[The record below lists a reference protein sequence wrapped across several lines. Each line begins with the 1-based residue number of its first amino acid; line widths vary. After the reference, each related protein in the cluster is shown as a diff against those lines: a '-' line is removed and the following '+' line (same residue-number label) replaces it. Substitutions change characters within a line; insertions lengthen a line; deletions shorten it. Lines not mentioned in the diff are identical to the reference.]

1 MTYDVAIVGAGPS
14 GTYLGAK
21 LAKMG
26 LKTLI
31 LEKYSFPRYKPC
43 GGGLTKKAVNLLP
56 EGWQSLVEDEI
67 TNIIFTYKMK
77 EPVKIKFDSPVIYT
91 VMRDRLDS
99 WLAETAQKA
108 GAKLLE
114 ASPVKYISFSEN
126 CFEVTTDSNRFKAR
140 YVVGADGPA
149 SIVCK
154 KFPYDTEVG
163 FAKALEAEIRVDD
176 KTLQQYRSTIWLE
189 YGLIDH
195 GYSWIFPKK
204 NHLSIGNGTFSKKRI
219 DLKQNLNNFSNA
231 KFPGEFTLIKR
242 QGHPIPYLK
251 GTSGKFQWQKT
262 LLVGDAAGF
271 ADPLTGEGIYY
282 ALKSAEVAAEVI
294 SESAVNDEN
303 LNTYTER
310 VSKAILEELLQ
321 AKKISQVIYGIP
333 NLIHKIITKNPEV
346 VKKMLNVAYG
356 TETYSSL
363 TNYIKSMPVFKLGLG
378 QI

>member
-21 LAKMG
+21 LAQRG
-26 LKTLI
+26 LKTLL
-31 LEKYSFPRYKPC
+31 LEKYAFPRYKPC
-43 GGGLTKKAVNLLP
+43 AGGITKKAVNLLP
-56 EGWQSLVEDEI
+56 QGWQSLVEDEI
-67 TNIIFTYKMK
+67 TSIIFTYKMK

-99 WLAETAQKA
+99 WLAEAAQKA

-114 ASPVKYISFSEN
+114 ASPVKDIFFSEN
-126 CFEVTTDSNRFKAR
+126 CFDVITDSNRFKAR

-154 KFPYDTEVG
+154 KFPYDIGVG
-163 FAKALEAEIRVDD
+163 FAKALEAEIRVED
-176 KTLQQYRSTIWLE
+176 KMMQKYRATIWLE
-189 YGLIDH
+189 YGLINH

-231 KFPGEFTLIKR
+231 KFHGKFTLIKR

-251 GTSGKFQWQKT
+251 GIGGKFQWQKT

-294 SESAVNDEN
+294 SKSAVNDGN
-303 LNTYTER
+303 LNAYSDR

-321 AKKISQVIYGIP
+321 AKKISQVIYRMTS
-333 NLIHKIITKNPEV
+333 LIHKIITKNPEV

-363 TNYIKSMPVFKLGLG
+363 ANYIKNMPVFKFGLS